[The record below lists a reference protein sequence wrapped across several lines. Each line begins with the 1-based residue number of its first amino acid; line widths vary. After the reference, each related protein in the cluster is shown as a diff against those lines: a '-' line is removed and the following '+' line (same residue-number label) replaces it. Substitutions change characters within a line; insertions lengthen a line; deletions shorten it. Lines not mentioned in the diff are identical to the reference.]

1 RHNGTPSAWMM
12 TPSPPAQM
20 PFPAWVTPIERY
32 WVNSRE
38 HRRATTSKEKA
49 EASRANGQLGGRPRK
64 KTVKGGK

>member
-1 RHNGTPSAWMM
+1 MM

-38 HRRATTSKEKA
+38 HRSLGSYTNFIVRSADAKVKKNSGVNLLG
-49 EASRANGQLGGRPRK
+49 SRFQP
-64 KTVKGGK
+64 